1 MTIDSLM
8 DGSKFVITRSEA
20 AQLLECDPRT
30 VSRGIE
36 DGTIKAIRLG
46 KRVLVLVKP
55 FLNLLLGSKEETSN
69 GN

>member
-55 FLNLLLGSKEETSN
+55 FLNLVLGSKEDSSN

>member
-8 DGSKFVITRSEA
+8 GGSKVVITRSEA
-20 AQLLECDPRT
+20 AELLECDPRT

-36 DGTIKAIRLG
+36 DGTIEAIRLG

-55 FLNLLLGSKEETSN
+55 LLKLLMGSKEGSSN